1 MTTTFLDTLRHVR
14 RPRAVTPRERR
25 EVDVAGLERELRRR
39 LRGDVRFDAGERAL
53 YATDASNYRQVPLGV
68 VCPRSV
74 EDVVEAV
81 RLCRQYGAPLTSR
94 GGGTALAGQTCNVA
108 VVLDFSRHLDRVLHL
123 DPERRLARVQP
134 GTVLDVLRTEA
145 VKRHGLT
152 FGPDPATHNR
162 CTLGGMLGNNSC
174 GVHAQMAGRVADNT
188 ESLDV
193 LTYDG
198 VRLRVGRTSDAE
210 LERLMREP
218 GRVGELYRGMK
229 ALRDRYAD
237 LIRARFPHIPRRV
250 SGFNLDELLPEN
262 GFHVARALVG
272 TEGTCVTVLEAT
284 LNLVPEPKARSL
296 LVLGYPDVFSAAD
309 DVPEVVEAG
318 PIGLEGLDAKLL
330 DGMKR
335 KHLHVEDL
343 PLLPD
348 GEGWLMVEFG
358 GDSKADSDAK
368 AHALMDRL
376 KARGH
381 APSMSLFDEKHQEHL
396 LWEIRESGLGATAF
410 IPGEPDA
417 WPGWEDSAVPPE
429 RMGQYL
435 RDFRALLDR
444 FGYQASLYGH
454 FGQGCLHCRISFELR
469 TREGVARYRRF
480 VETAADLVV
489 RHGGSLSGEHGD
501 GQSRAE
507 LLPRMFGD
515 ELVRAFGEFK
525 RLWDPEGGMNPRKVV
540 DPYRLDENLRLGP
553 RYAPAEPRTH
563 FQFPE
568 DQGSFSRA
576 TTRCVGVGKCRR
588 TDGGTMCPSYMVTR
602 EEKHSTRGRAHLLFE
617 MLRGD
622 VVEKGWRSPHVKEAL
637 DLCLACKGCKSDCPV
652 NVDMATYKAE
662 FLSHHYRG
670 RLRPRHAY
678 AFGPVMF
685 WARVGG
691 RMPWL
696 ANFVTH
702 APGLRT
708 LAKAAAGVHPARDIP
723 RFDATPFQRR
733 VRGRHARPGPRGPVV
748 LFPDTFNNFFQ
759 ADTASAALEVLEA
772 AGFEVRVPQGFV
784 CCGRPLYDYGMLDT
798 AKALLRHTLM
808 RFREEIRAGTPFVL
822 LEPSCAAVFRDELLN
837 LFPHDEDAK
846 RLAAGTYVLSELLQK
861 RAPDFEVPRLEGK
874 ALVQGHCHHQAVMKF
889 HDEKKW
895 LDRTGLDWEKP
906 DSGCCGMA
914 GAFGYERDKYDV
926 SQACGERVIL
936 PKVREASG
944 DTLLIADGFSCR
956 EQIRQATGRKPLHLA
971 QVLQKALR
979 RGEAVPQAATARPRV
994 ARALVVGGVLMAAG
1008 LVSWRA

>member
-14 RPRAVTPRERR
+14 RPRAATARVRR
-25 EVDVAGLERELRRR
+25 DVDVAGLGRELRRR
-39 LRGDVRFDAGERAL
+39 LRGDVQFDAGGRAL

-68 VCPRSV
+68 VCPRTV
-74 EDVVEAV
+74 EDVVETV
-81 RLCRQYGAPLTSR
+81 RLCRKYGAPLTSR

-108 VVLDFSRHLDRVLHL
+108 VVMDFSRYLDRVLHI

-145 VKRHGLT
+145 VKRYGLT

-162 CTLGGMLGNNSC
+162 CTLGGMVGNNSC

-229 ALRDRYAD
+229 VLRDRYAD
-237 LIRARFPHIPRRV
+237 LIRARYPRIPRRV
-250 SGFNLDELLPEN
+250 SGYNLDELLPEN

-284 LNLVPEPKARSL
+284 LQLVPEPKSRSL
-296 LVLGYPDVFSAAD
+296 LVLGYPDVYRAAD
-309 DVPEVVEAG
+309 DIPEVVEAG
-318 PIGLEGLDAKLL
+318 PIGLEGMDQNLI

-335 KHLHVEDL
+335 KHLHTEDL
-343 PLLPD
+343 PLLSD
-348 GEGWLMVEFG
+348 GGGWLVVEFG
-358 GDSKADSDAK
+358 GDSREESDAK
-368 AHALMDRL
+368 AHALMARL
-376 KARGH
+376 EKRGH
-381 APSMSLFDEKHQEHL
+381 APSMRLHDDKKQEQL
-396 LWEIRESGLGATAF
+396 IWEVRESGLGATAR
-410 IPGEPDA
+410 IPGEPDN

-435 RDFRALLDR
+435 RDFRKLLDR

-454 FGQGCLHCRISFELR
+454 FGQGCLHCRISFELH

-480 VETAADLVV
+480 VEEAADLVV
-489 RHGGSLSGEHGD
+489 SHGGSLSGEHGD

-507 LLPRMFGD
+507 LLPKMFGG
-515 ELVRAFGEFK
+515 ELVRAFGDFK
-525 RLWDPEGGMNPRKVV
+525 RLWDPDGGMNPRKVV
-540 DPYRLDENLRLGP
+540 DPYRLDENLRMGT
-553 RYAPAEPRTH
+553 RYAPPEPRTH

-602 EEKHSTRGRAHLLFE
+602 EEMHSTRGRAHLLFE

-622 VVEKGWRSPHVKEAL
+622 VVEQGWRSPHVKEAL

-670 RLRPRHAY
+670 RLRPRQAY
-678 AFGPVMF
+678 AFGLVMF

-696 ANFVTH
+696 ANLVTH
-702 APGLRT
+702 APGLRA

-733 VRGRHARPGPRGPVV
+733 VRGRRVQQGPRGPVV

-772 AGFEVRVPQGFV
+772 AGFEVHVPQGFV

-798 AKALLRHTLM
+798 AKALLRHTLA
-808 RFREEIRAGTPFVL
+808 RFREEIRAGIPFVM
-822 LEPSCAAVFRDELLN
+822 LELSCAAVFRDELLN

-846 RLAAGTYVLSELLQK
+846 RLAAQTYVLSELLQK

-889 HDEKKW
+889 HDEQRW

-914 GAFGYERDKYDV
+914 GSFGYERGRYDV

-936 PKVREASG
+936 PKVRGASR

-956 EQIRQATGRKPLHLA
+956 EQIRQATGRKPRHLA

-979 RGEAVPQAATARPRV
+979 RGEDAPESAPARPRLP
-994 ARALVVGGVLMAAG
+994 AALVVGGVLMAAG

>member
-14 RPRAVTPRERR
+14 RPRAATSRERAA
-25 EVDVAGLERELRRR
+25 VDVAGLERELRRR
-39 LRGDVRFDAGERAL
+39 LRGDVHFDAGERAL

-74 EDVVEAV
+74 EDVVEAG
-81 RLCRQYGAPLTSR
+81 RLCRKYGAPLTSR

-198 VRLRVGRTSDAE
+198 VRLRVGRTSDDE
-210 LERLMREP
+210 LQRLMREP

-237 LIRARFPHIPRRV
+237 LIRARFPRIPRRV

-296 LVLGYPDVFSAAD
+296 LVLGYPDVFLAAD

-318 PIGLEGLDAKLL
+318 PIGLEGLDAKLI

-335 KHLHVEDL
+335 KHLHAEDL
-343 PLLPD
+343 PLLPE
-348 GEGWLMVEFG
+348 GEGWLLVEFG
-358 GDSKADSDAK
+358 GDSKAESDAK

-381 APSMSLFDEKHQEHL
+381 APSMSLFDDPAQEHL
-396 LWEIRESGLGATAF
+396 VWEVRESGLGATAF

-429 RMGQYL
+429 RMGQYM

-469 TREGVARYRRF
+469 TREGIARYRRF
-480 VETAADLVV
+480 VEEAADLVV
-489 RHGGSLSGEHGD
+489 RQGGSLSGEHGD

-507 LLPRMFGD
+507 LLPKMFGD
-515 ELVRAFGEFK
+515 PLVRAFGEFK
-525 RLWDPEGGMNPRKVV
+525 RLWDPDGGMNPHKVV
-540 DPYRLDENLRLGP
+540 DPYRLDENLRLGT

-568 DQGSFSRA
+568 DRGSFSRA

-622 VVEKGWRSPHVKEAL
+622 VVRDGWRSRPVKEAL

-678 AFGPVMF
+678 AFGLVMF

-691 RMPWL
+691 RVPWL

-708 LAKAAAGVHPARDIP
+708 LAKAAAGVHPAREVP
-723 RFDATPFQRR
+723 RLDATPFQRR
-733 VRGRHARPGPRGPVV
+733 VRGRRARKGTRGPVV
-748 LFPDTFNNFFQ
+748 LFPDTFNNFFH

-798 AKALLRHTLM
+798 AKALLRHTLT

-837 LFPHDEDAK
+837 LLPHDEDAK
-846 RLAAGTYVLSELLQK
+846 RLAAQTYVLSELLQK
-861 RAPDFEVPRLEGK
+861 RAPDFEVPKLEGK

-889 HDEKKW
+889 HDEEKW

-979 RGEAVPQAATARPRV
+979 RGEDVPEAAAARPRL
-994 ARALVVGGVLMAAG
+994 AAALVVGGVLMAGG
-1008 LVSWRA
+1008 LVSWRV

>member
-1 MTTTFLDTLRHVR
+1 MTTTFLDTLRHAR
-14 RPRAVTPRERR
+14 RPRAAAPRERR
-25 EVDVAGLERELRRR
+25 AVDVAGLERELRRR
-39 LRGDVRFDAGERAL
+39 VRGDVRFDPGDRAL

-68 VCPRSV
+68 VCPRTV
-74 EDVVEAV
+74 EDVEETV
-81 RLCRQYGAPLTSR
+81 RLCRRFGAPLMSR

-108 VVLDFSRHLDRVLHL
+108 VVLDFSRHLDRVLHI

-134 GTVLDVLRTEA
+134 GTVLDVLRVEA

-210 LERLMREP
+210 LARLMREP

-229 ALRDRYAD
+229 ALRDRYAG
-237 LIRARFPHIPRRV
+237 LIRARYPRIPRRV

-284 LNLVPEPKARSL
+284 LKLVPEPGARSL
-296 LVLGYPDVFSAAD
+296 LVLGYPDVFRAAD

-318 PIGLEGLDAKLL
+318 PIGLEGMDAKLI
-330 DGMKR
+330 DGMRR
-335 KHLHVEDL
+335 KHLHVQDL

-348 GEGWLMVEFG
+348 GEGWLVVEFG

-381 APSMSLFDEKHQEHL
+381 APSMHLYDDKAQEEL
-396 LWEIRESGLGATAF
+396 IWEVRESGLGATAF
-410 IPGEPDA
+410 IPGEADT

-429 RMGQYL
+429 RMGLYL
-435 RDFRALLDR
+435 RDFRGLLDR
-444 FGYQASLYGH
+444 FGYKASLYGH

-469 TREGVARYRRF
+469 TREGIARYRRF
-480 VETAADLVV
+480 VEEAADLVV

-507 LLPRMFGD
+507 LLPKMFGE

-540 DPYRLDENLRLGP
+540 DPYRLDENLRLGT

-563 FQFPE
+563 FRFPE

-588 TDGGTMCPSYMVTR
+588 TGGGTMCPSYMVTH
-602 EEKHSTRGRAHLLFE
+602 EERHSTRGRAHLLFE

-622 VVEKGWRSPHVKEAL
+622 VVGKGWRSPQVKDAL

-678 AFGPVMF
+678 AFGLVMF

-691 RMPWL
+691 RVPWL
-696 ANFVTH
+696 ANLLTH

-708 LAKAAAGVHPARDIP
+708 LAKAAAGVHPAREVP
-723 RFDATPFQRR
+723 RFTATPFQRR
-733 VRGRHARPGPRGPVV
+733 VRGRRPAVGPRGPVV
-748 LFPDTFNNFFQ
+748 LFPDTFNNFFH

-798 AKALLRHTLM
+798 AKALLRHTLT
-808 RFREEIRAGTPFVL
+808 RFREDIRAGVPFVL

-837 LFPHDEDAK
+837 LFPHDEDAQ
-846 RLAAGTYVLSELLQK
+846 RLAAQTYVLSELLRK
-861 RAPDFEVPRLEGK
+861 RAPDLQLPKLEGR
-874 ALVQGHCHHQAVMKF
+874 ALVQAHCHHQAVMKF
-889 HDEKKW
+889 HDEKQW

-914 GAFGYERDKYDV
+914 GAFGYERDKYGV

-936 PKVREASG
+936 PRVRAAPR

-956 EQIRQATGRKPLHLA
+956 EQIRQATGRQPLHLA
-971 QVLQKALR
+971 QVLRKALR
-979 RGEAVPQAATARPRV
+979 RGEDVPDEAPARPRLS
-994 ARALVVGGVLMAAG
+994 AALAVGGVLMAAG
-1008 LVSWRA
+1008 RVSWRA

>member
-14 RPRAVTPRERR
+14 RPRAAASRGRR
-25 EVDVAGLERELRRR
+25 AVDVAGLEQALRRR

-68 VCPRSV
+68 VCPRTV
-74 EDVVEAV
+74 EDVVETV
-81 RLCRQYGAPLTSR
+81 RLCRRFGAPLTSR

-108 VVLDFSRHLDRVLHL
+108 VVQDFSRHLDRVLHI

-174 GVHAQMAGRVADNT
+174 GVHAQMAGRVEDNT

-218 GRVGELYRGMK
+218 GRVGELYRGMR

-237 LIRARFPHIPRRV
+237 RIRARYPRIPRRV

-296 LVLGYPDVFSAAD
+296 LVLGYPDVFRAGD
-309 DVPEVVEAG
+309 DVPEVVDAG
-318 PIGLEGLDAKLL
+318 PIGLEGMDAKLI

-343 PLLPD
+343 PLLPE
-348 GEGWLMVEFG
+348 GGGWLVVEFG
-358 GDSKADSDAK
+358 GDSKAESDGK

-376 KARGH
+376 VARGH
-381 APSMSLFDEKHQEHL
+381 APSMCLYDDKAQEAL
-396 LWEIRESGLGATAF
+396 IWEVRESGLGATAF
-410 IPGEPDA
+410 IPGEPDG

-429 RMGQYL
+429 RMGLYL
-435 RDFRALLDR
+435 RDFRGLLDR
-444 FGYQASLYGH
+444 FGYEASLYGH

-469 TREGVARYRRF
+469 TREGIAHYRRF
-480 VETAADLVV
+480 VEEAADLVV

-507 LLPRMFGD
+507 LLPKMFGED
-515 ELVRAFGEFK
+515 LVRAFGEFK
-525 RLWDPEGGMNPRKVV
+525 RLWDPEGGMNPHKVV
-540 DPYRLDENLRLGP
+540 DPYRLDENLRLGT

-588 TDGGTMCPSYMVTR
+588 TEGGTMCPSYMVTH

-622 VVEKGWRSPHVKEAL
+622 VVGKGWRSPHVKEAL

-662 FLSHHYRG
+662 FLSHHYHG
-670 RLRPRHAY
+670 RLRPRQAY
-678 AFGPVMF
+678 AFGLVMF
-685 WARVGG
+685 WARLGG
-691 RMPWL
+691 RVPWL
-696 ANFVTH
+696 ANLVTH

-708 LAKAAAGVHPARDIP
+708 LAKAVAGVHPAREIP
-723 RFDATPFQRR
+723 RFGATPFQRR
-733 VRGRHARPGPRGPVV
+733 VRGRRVRVGPRGPVV

-798 AKALLRHTLM
+798 AKALLRHTLA
-808 RFREEIRAGTPFVL
+808 RFREEIRAGLPFVL

-846 RLAAGTYVLSELLQK
+846 RLAAQTYVLSELLQK
-861 RAPDFEVPRLEGK
+861 RAPDFEVPRLEGR

-889 HDEKKW
+889 HDERKW

-914 GAFGYERDKYDV
+914 GSFGYERDKYGV

-936 PKVREASG
+936 PKVRGASG

-979 RGEAVPQAATARPRV
+979 RGEDAPEAAPARP
-994 ARALVVGGVLMAAG
+994 ALSPALVVGGVLMAAG